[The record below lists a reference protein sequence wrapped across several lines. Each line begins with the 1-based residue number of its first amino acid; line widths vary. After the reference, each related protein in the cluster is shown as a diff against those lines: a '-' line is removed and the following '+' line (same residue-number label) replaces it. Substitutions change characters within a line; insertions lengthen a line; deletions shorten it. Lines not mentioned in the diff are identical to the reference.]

1 VDAGSCPN
9 KAELA
14 LLMRQTGDVSSRL
27 RALDDRT
34 LNWVSENRLAAR
46 ALLGLLA
53 LLLSVGLLPST
64 YDVWVGI
71 ALFFLLARP
80 FIEYRAKSY
89 NEPSE

>member
-1 VDAGSCPN
+1 MDVGCCPN
-9 KAELA
+9 PTRLA
-14 LLMRQTGDVSSRL
+14 LLMRQTGEVSSRL
-27 RALDDRT
+27 RALDDRA

-80 FIEYRAKSY
+80 FIEYRAKNY